1 MPMYPGSLTNQ
12 QSTAQ
17 NSDTIDRACKLLCG
31 IPEGLFR
38 DFSVPVGMDRDLA
51 IHIIMREHGLA
62 PLYRPDP
69 YWMVDAIRYWTQ
81 ESMPIW
87 EKLYSTTLLKYNP
100 IWNTDVTERT
110 TDIRTTD
117 RDTTNDRT
125 AINRG
130 KAGQTV
136 ANVTTGDHHDTAAFT
151 LHESTAGTADGETH
165 GDHHDTTEGTGHTDT
180 TGISNTVD
188 TSTTDTVNKTV
199 VDGTDKKTTDSTKNL
214 DQTVTRDISPEN
226 APDYQPD
233 DQTHTVAEEKLK
245 SEENGEHKETTDFT
259 GKSDTVANS
268 NTTTS
273 GTSDTKTTGKAD
285 GTTNGTSHDETT
297 GTHDQTT
304 ENRADGNTKGTSD
317 TETKAH
323 DIRHE
328 DAKEVGKEK
337 VTDTYNHGWTRQGNI
352 GVTTTQKMIDAE
364 RETVLYDVYMTIAN
378 DYHAKFCLDVY

>member
-1 MPMYPGSLTNQ
+1 MPMYWGSMTNQ

-17 NSDTIDRACKLLCG
+17 NSDAIDRACKLLCN

-38 DFSVPVGMDRDLA
+38 DFAVPVGMDRELA
-51 IHIIMREHGLA
+51 IHIIMREHGRA

-69 YWMVDAIRYWTQ
+69 YWMVDSIKYWCM

-117 RDTTNDRT
+117 RDTSNDRT

-136 ANVTTGDHHDTAAFT
+136 GQVTTNDYHDTAAST
-151 LHESTAGTADGETH
+151 LHETTEGTADGETH
-165 GDHHDTTEGTGHTDT
+165 GDHHDTTEGTGHTETEGKSVTDDT
-180 TGISNTVD
+180 SNT
-188 TSTTDTVNKTV
+188 TTLNKTDV
-199 VDGTDKKTTDSTKNL
+199 NGTDKKTTDSTKNL
-214 DQTVTRDISPEN
+214 DQTVTSDISPEN

-233 DQTHTVAEEKLK
+233 DQTHTVAEETLK
-245 SEENGEHKETTDFT
+245 SEENGEHHETTDFT
-259 GKSDTVANS
+259 GNVTTAANS
-268 NTTTS
+268 KTNTS
-273 GTSDTKTTGKAD
+273 GTSDTETTGKAD
-285 GTTNGTSHDETT
+285 GTTNGTSHEETT
-297 GTHDQTT
+297 GKHDQTT
-304 ENRADGNTKGTSD
+304 ESRADGNSKGTSD
-317 TETKAH
+317 TESKSH

-328 DAKEVGKEK
+328 DEKNVGKEK
-337 VTDTYNHGWTRQGNI
+337 VTDTYNHGWIRQGNI
-352 GVTTTQKMIDAE
+352 GVTTTQQMIDAE
-364 RETVLYDVYMTIAN
+364 RETVLYDVYITIAN

>member
-1 MPMYPGSLTNQ
+1 MPMYLGSLTNQ
-12 QSTAQ
+12 NSTNQ
-17 NSDTIDRACKLLCG
+17 NSDALDRACRQLCG

-38 DFSVPVGMDRDLA
+38 DFKVPVGMDRELA

-81 ESMPIW
+81 ECLPIW

-117 RDTTNDRT
+117 RDTTQDRT
-125 AINRG
+125 AINRS
-130 KAGQTV
+130 KSGQTV
-136 ANVTTGDHHDTAAFT
+136 GQVTTGDYHETGST
-151 LHESTAGTADGETH
+151 ELHETTEGTVDGETH
-165 GDHHDTTEGTGHTDT
+165 GDHHDTTAGTGHTETVGKSVTDDT
-180 TGISNTVD
+180 SNT
-188 TSTTDTVNKTV
+188 TTLNKTDV
-199 VDGTDKKTTDSTKNL
+199 NGTDKKTTDSTKNL

-233 DQTHTVAEEKLK
+233 DQTHTVAEEKFK
-245 SEENGEHKETTDFT
+245 SEENGEHHETTDFT
-259 GKSDTVANS
+259 GNATTVANS
-268 NTTTS
+268 TTSTS
-273 GTSDTKTTGKAD
+273 GTSDTETHGQTD
-285 GTTNGTSHDETT
+285 GTTNGTSHEETT
-297 GTHDQTT
+297 GKHDQNTGHVT
-304 ENRADGNTKGTSD
+304 DGNTKGTSD

-337 VTDTYNHGWTRQGNI
+337 VTDTYNHGWIRQGNI
-352 GVTTTQKMIDAE
+352 GVTTTQQMIDAE
-364 RETVLYDVYMTIAN
+364 RETVLYDVYMTIAS